1 MASIGDAVSTLD
13 LIREHFLGDPT
24 ISLDDLL
31 FSPLPPPCAP
41 NDIAVAD
48 NLQATAPFTNSS
60 GGQSSYRFADPVAP
74 MIRFPGDLPQASP
87 PSDRHP
93 SLTISLPP
101 VRKVELE
108 WTEVAPTEK
117 PAEYDDGSRY
127 RGVRRR
133 PWGKFAAEIR
143 DPKRR
148 GSRVWLGTFDTA
160 IEAARAYDRAAFQM
174 RGCKAI
180 LNFPNE
186 IGSARHWMPPPP
198 APLEAAAG
206 KRKREREAA
215 IAAAEEEPEE
225 VEKRPVKKERSP
237 DIEEAVEENIPS
249 PCPLTPSSWESVWN
263 GADMTGIFN
272 VPLLSPLSSHPSMG
286 FPQLIVS

>member
-13 LIREHFLGDPT
+13 LIRNHFLGDPT

-31 FSPLPPPCAP
+31 LSPLPPPSAP
-41 NDIAVAD
+41 HDIAVAD
-48 NLQATAPFTNSS
+48 FPDAIPPIPDSS
-60 GGQSSYRFADPVAP
+60 VGQSSYRFTDPVAHT
-74 MIRFPGDLPQASP
+74 IRFPGDLP
-87 PSDRHP
+87 PSDRRP

-101 VRKVELE
+101 VPKFELE

-117 PAEYDDGSRY
+117 PVEYDDGSRY

-143 DPKRR
+143 DTKRR

-186 IGSARHWMPPPP
+186 IGSSGHWMPPPP

-206 KRKREREAA
+206 KRKREAA

-225 VEKRPVKKERSP
+225 VERRPVKKERSP
-237 DIEEAVEENIPS
+237 DIEEVAEENIPS
-249 PCPLTPSSWESVWN
+249 VCPLTPSIWETVWC
-263 GADMTGIFN
+263 GADVTGIFN
-272 VPLLSPLSSHPSMG
+272 VPLLSPLSPPPSG
-286 FPQLIVS
+286 LAFPQLTVS

>member
-1 MASIGDAVSTLD
+1 MASIGDDVSTLD
-13 LIREHFLGDPT
+13 LIREHLLGDPT

-31 FSPLPPPCAP
+31 SPLPPPSAP
-41 NDIAVAD
+41 NDIAVGD
-48 NLQATAPFTNSS
+48 YLHATPPFHDSY
-60 GGQSSYRFADPVAP
+60 GGQSSCSFADPVAP
-74 MIRFPGDLPQASP
+74 MIRFCGDSPQASP
-87 PSDRHP
+87 PSDRRP

-108 WTEVAPTEK
+108 WTEVAPAEK

-186 IGSARHWMPPPP
+186 IGSSSRWMPPPP
-198 APLEAAAG
+198 APLEAAVG
-206 KRKREREAA
+206 KRKREAE
-215 IAAAEEEPEE
+215 AEEM
-225 VEKRPVKKERSP
+225 RPVKKERSP
-237 DIEEAVEENIPS
+237 EIEAADQVVEENIPS
-249 PCPLTPSSWESVWN
+249 LCPLTPSSWESVWN
-263 GADMTGIFN
+263 GADVTGIFN
-272 VPLLSPLSSHPSMG
+272 LPMLSPLSPHPSLG